1 MADLSDTAKPRGLTE
16 IMGAPFRRLA
26 EWWRNGRER
35 RRLRDEFAALE
46 GQGQLDVVLQE
57 AGASRGSVEA
67 ILRAHPDTPKRLTAM
82 MRRLGLSRADIRD
95 DGTLHDVELTC
106 TLCEAPGECRRWL
119 RSGATTGYEDFCPNA
134 ETFNRLRGRQQ

>member
-1 MADLSDTAKPRGLTE
+1 MAELSDTAKPCGLAE

-26 EWWRNGRER
+26 EWWSNGRER

-46 GQGQLDVVLQE
+46 GQGQLDLVLRE
-57 AGASRGSVEA
+57 AGASRGSAEA
-67 ILRAHPDTPKRLTAM
+67 ILRPHPDTPKRLAGM
-82 MRRLGLSRADIRD
+82 LQRLGLTRHEIRD

-106 TLCEAPGECRRWL
+106 TLCAAPRECRRWL